1 MISSLKPSRAYA
13 NPEALVGTG
22 WLAANLNAQGVRVVD
37 GTMHLPN
44 TGRDAGAEFLER
56 HLPGA
61 VYFDIDVI
69 ADRSSDLPHMLPDAE
84 TFGREVGALGI
95 SNDDLVIVYD
105 TYGLFS
111 AGRIWWMF
119 RAMGHDKVAV
129 LDGGLPKWL
138 AEERPVESGEA
149 SPAPAT
155 FKGEARPELV
165 RALGDM
171 LANIESG
178 AAQVLDARSAG
189 RFSGNEPEFRAGLRS
204 GHIPGS
210 LNLPYPELVDPADK
224 TMLPAAALESVYT
237 RAGVDLSAPIVT
249 TCGSGVTTGALALG
263 LYLLGR
269 ADAAVYDGSWAE
281 WGGRD
286 DTPIET

>member
-1 MISSLKPSRAYA
+1 MISSLKPSQTYA
-13 NPEALVGTG
+13 NPEALVGG
-22 WLAANLNAQGVRVVD
+22 DWLEANLNANGVRVVD

-44 TGRDAGAEFLER
+44 AGRDAGAEFLER

-61 VYFDIDVI
+61 VYFDIDKI
-69 ADRSSDLPHMLPDAE
+69 ADRSNDLPHMLPDAE

-95 SNDDLVIVYD
+95 SNADLVIVYD
-105 TYGLFS
+105 SYGLFS
-111 AGRIWWMF
+111 AGRVWWMF

-149 SPAPAT
+149 SPAPAS
-155 FKGEARPELV
+155 FEGNARPELV
-165 RALGDM
+165 RAWGDM
-171 LANIESG
+171 LANIDSG
-178 AAQVLDARSAG
+178 AAQVLDARSPG
-189 RFSGNEPEFRAGLRS
+189 RFSGGEPEFRAGLRS

-210 LNLPYPELVDPADK
+210 LNLPYPGLVDAADK
-224 TMLPAAALESVYT
+224 TMLPAAALESVFT
-237 RAGVDLSAPIVT
+237 QAGADLAEPIVT
-249 TCGSGVTTGALALG
+249 TCGSGVTAGALALG

-269 ADAAVYDGSWAE
+269 EDVAVYDGSWTE